1 MLAISRV
8 TESGSGIEAASLITL
23 IGVTSL
29 IMLNALIVGVNGC
42 GQVLLGWQPNA
53 FWMR

>member
-1 MLAISRV
+1 MLAISKVRK
-8 TESGSGIEAASLITL
+8 SGSGTEAA
-23 IGVTSL
+23 SL